1 MMLKEG
7 DPIVCYIDIYCA
19 NMLILMDLVVTELHS
34 GFKQLPVVYQINIYL
49 ITHDCSSYSLKQWLT
64 MNL

>member
-1 MMLKEG
+1 MLKEG

-19 NMLILMDLVVTELHS
+19 NVLVFMDLVVTELHS

-49 ITHDCSSYSLKQWLT
+49 FTHDCSSYS
-64 MNL
+64 